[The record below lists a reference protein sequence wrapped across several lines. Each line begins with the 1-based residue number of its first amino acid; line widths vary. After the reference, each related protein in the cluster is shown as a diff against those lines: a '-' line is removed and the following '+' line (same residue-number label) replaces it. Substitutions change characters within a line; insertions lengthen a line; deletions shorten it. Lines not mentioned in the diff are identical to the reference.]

1 MGESSK
7 VYLQEHTSYKNTEK
21 NIAKFK
27 EIKRKFVEKSLSSK
41 EVLLLVVKKA
51 KSDILKEHKIIEQ
64 RRIEREGE
72 IARILEVN
80 PKKLK
85 EMKKNTEMVLQA
97 VDSGSAVNVLST
109 VTTINKATYEQQKQ
123 AQLSI
128 SSLVKS
134 IGQMEKWKK
143 QASS

>member
-1 MGESSK
+1 MGESSA
-7 VYLQEHTSYKNTEK
+7 VYVKEHTSYKNTEK
-21 NIAKFK
+21 NIAKFN

-41 EVLLLVVKKA
+41 EVLLLVAKKA
-51 KSDILKEHKIIEQ
+51 KSDISKEYKIIEQ
-64 RRIEREGE
+64 RRIEREAE

-134 IGQMEKWKK
+134 IGQLEKWKK
-143 QASS
+143 QASL